1 MTNAVICV
9 IDDDDAARASLEFLL
24 RSSELAVRSFN
35 SANEFLSSLPVSSC
49 GCIVTDVLM
58 PDITGIDLLKR
69 LIELN
74 VNIPVI
80 VITGVGDVPLAV
92 EAMKLGAV
100 DFFEKP
106 FDGDVVVAAVRRALA
121 GSVRDAVREAEKI
134 TMQSR
139 IASLSLRER
148 EVLAGLAAG
157 HPNKTIAYDLGIS
170 QRAVEVYRA
179 NVTLKMNAKNLAE
192 LVRMAWLAEMHT
204 ATPAQF
210 DRSDNVG

>member
-1 MTNAVICV
+1 MTDEPDHDAVIYV

-24 RSSELAVRSFN
+24 RSSELTVRSFN
-35 SANEFLSSLPVSSC
+35 SASEFLGCLPVSPC

-80 VITGVGDVPLAV
+80 VITGVGDIPLAV

-106 FDGDVVVAAVRRALA
+106 FDGDLVVAAVRRALA

-134 TMQSR
+134 TMQNR

-148 EVLAGLAAG
+148 GVLAGLAAG

-192 LVRMAWLAEMHT
+192 LVRISRFPSFQMS
-204 ATPAQF
+204 P
-210 DRSDNVG
+210 

>member
-1 MTNAVICV
+1 MAKTSC
-9 IDDDDAARASLEFLL
+9 RKSSKASNSKTAS
-24 RSSELAVRSFN
+24 RSSKCRLTTPPDRPRHPISRIA
-35 SANEFLSSLPVSSC
+35 LSPC

-92 EAMKLGAV
+92 EAMKLGAA

-121 GSVRDAVREAEKI
+121 GSVRDAVREAEKV
-134 TMQSR
+134 TMQNR

-170 QRAVEVYRA
+170 QRAVEVY
-179 NVTLKMNAKNLAE
+179 
-192 LVRMAWLAEMHT
+192 
-204 ATPAQF
+204 
-210 DRSDNVG
+210 